1 LALVRF
7 VLFLKAFMK
16 HRIAASA
23 LAVLAACLPLASQAQ
38 TEIQWWHSMGGALG
52 EWVNDQAKDF
62 NASQKDYKVVPTFK
76 GSYDES
82 MTAAIAAFRAG
93 NAPHILQV
101 FEVGTATMMASKQA
115 IVPVTEV
122 MKRAGI
128 KFDASAYVPAV
139 AGYYT
144 APSGD
149 MLSFPFNSSTT
160 VFHYNKDAFKAAGVD
175 KIPTTWPEVALA
187 AAKLKANGHKCPFT
201 TSWQSWT
208 QLESFSAW
216 HNVEF
221 ATKSNGMKGLDTRL
235 AFNTQLHVRHI
246 ENLANMAKTGLFA
259 YKGRGNLADA
269 TFVSGECAMMTGS
282 SALYGNIKRNAKFGA
297 GIGALPYYPDVPG
310 SPQNTVIGGAS
321 LWAMSGK
328 PAGDYKGV
336 GQFYAFLSQPAEAA
350 KSHQRTGYLPLTKA
364 SYEMTDKSNFYKE
377 NPGTDVSVT
386 QMIRKTTDK
395 SRGIRLG
402 NFVQIRAINDEELE
416 QVWAGKKSAQEAL
429 DTAVKRGNEQLE
441 RFQTANKGK

>member
-1 LALVRF
+1 MKSGFQMLKLPALAL
-7 VLFLKAFMK
+7 
-16 HRIAASA
+16 AASA
-23 LAVLAACLPLASQAQ
+23 VFAPFASHAQ

-52 EWVNDQAKDF
+52 EWVNDLAKDF
-62 NASQKDYKVVPTFK
+62 NASQKDFRVVPTFK

-93 NAPHILQV
+93 NAPHVLQV
-101 FEVGTATMMASKQA
+101 FEVGTATMMASKSA
-115 IVPVTEV
+115 IVPVAEV
-122 MKRAGI
+122 MKKAGVT
-128 KFDASAYVPAV
+128 FDPNAYVPAV

-144 APSGD
+144 APNGQ

-160 VFHYNKDAFKAAGVD
+160 VFHYNRDALKAAGVETA
-175 KIPTTWPEVALA
+175 PTTWPEVALA

-221 ATKSNGMKGLDTRL
+221 ATKGNGMKGLDARL
-235 AFNTQLHVRHI
+235 TFNTPLHVRHI
-246 ENLANMAKTGLFA
+246 DNLANMAKQGLFA

-269 TFVSGECAMMTGS
+269 TFVSGECAMFTGS
-282 SALYGNIKRNAKFGA
+282 SALYGNIKRNAKFA
-297 GIGALPYYPDVPG
+297 SGIGALPYYPDVSG
-310 SPQNTVIGGAS
+310 APQNTVIGGAS
-321 LWAMSGK
+321 LWVMSGK
-328 PAGDYKGV
+328 KAEEYKGV
-336 GQFYAFLSQPAEAA
+336 AQFFAHLSKPEEAA
-350 KSHQRTGYLPLTKA
+350 KSHQRTGYLPLTTA
-364 SYEMTDKSNFYKE
+364 SYELTEKSNFYKQ

-416 QVWAGKKSAQEAL
+416 QVWAGKKSAKEAL
-429 DTAVKRGNEQLE
+429 DAAVKRGNEQLE
-441 RFQTANKGK
+441 RFQKANKG

>member
-1 LALVRF
+1 MKIKLA
-7 VLFLKAFMK
+7 AT
-16 HRIAASA
+16 
-23 LAVLAACLPLASQAQ
+23 VLAGFLSLGAQAQ

-52 EWVNDQAKDF
+52 EWVNDLAKDF
-62 NASQKDYKVVPTFK
+62 NASQKEYKVVPTFK
-76 GSYDES
+76 GTYDES
-82 MTAAIAAFRAG
+82 MAVAIAAFRAG

-115 IVPVTEV
+115 IVPVGEV
-122 MKRAGI
+122 MKKAGVR
-128 KFDASAYVPAV
+128 FDSNDYVPAV

-144 APSGD
+144 APNGQ

-160 VFHYNKDAFKAAGVD
+160 VLHYNKDAFKAAGLD
-175 KIPTTWPEVALA
+175 TEKPPSTWPEVALA
-187 AAKLKANGHKCPFT
+187 AAKLKASGHKCPFT
-201 TSWQSWT
+201 SSWMSWT

-216 HNVEF
+216 HNTEF
-221 ATKSNGMKGLDTRL
+221 ATKGNGMRGIDARL
-235 AFNTQLHVRHI
+235 SFNTPLHVRHI
-246 ENLANMAKTGLFA
+246 ENLANMAKSGLMV

-269 TFVSGECAMMTGS
+269 TFVSGECAMVTGS
-282 SALYGNIKRNAKFGA
+282 SALYGSVKRNAKFTG

-310 SPQNTVIGGAS
+310 APQNTVIGGAS
-321 LWAMSGK
+321 LWVMSGK
-328 PAGDYKGV
+328 KDIEYKGV
-336 GQFYAFLSQPAEAA
+336 AQFLTRLSVAEEAA

-364 SYEMTDKSNFYKE
+364 SYELTSKSNFYKE

-386 QMIRKTTDK
+386 QMIRKTTEK

-416 QVWAGKKSAQEAL
+416 QVWAGKKSVKEAL

-441 RFQTANKGK
+441 KFQKANSKG